1 MRLAVALWCNAT
13 GCRWNTIRKRVT
25 AQLRSLGEWIEGHVA
40 GCGASSRNLER
51 IKSMEG
57 FAALS
62 MTAVRLDQMP
72 WEPLNNPSLRVPFSV
87 PEMPTGHEPA
97 PSRHGEARRA
107 AAIQKFGAKELD
119 RFAALAMTN
128 Q

>member
-1 MRLAVALWCNAT
+1 M
-13 GCRWNTIRKRVT
+13 T

-87 PEMPTGHEPA
+87 PEMPT
-97 PSRHGEARRA
+97 
-107 AAIQKFGAKELD
+107 
-119 RFAALAMTN
+119 
-128 Q
+128 